1 MKKVLIAGV
10 LLIVGALLAC
20 SAVFAVLFTPE
31 DPPPA
36 ARGATANTAA
46 FTGQPGVICAVN
58 ASATTVAGFS
68 GDQLDNA
75 AVIVAVGKQLKIP
88 QRGWVIAVATSMQEA
103 TLHNILFGDIMS
115 NGQMS
120 SSRGLFQQLQ
130 TYGPTRT
137 DPAAA
142 SKMFYLGGPQGQP
155 GLTTVSG
162 WQQMSLAQA
171 AESVQQSGLPDAYA
185 KWEGPAS
192 QVVGKVENRTC
203 TGGAG
208 GAGGAGGVQPVVLA
222 GNPQASTV
230 INRALAE
237 VGVPY
242 AWGGG
247 DAAGPTLG
255 ICGPNG
261 AQNDCH
267 ITGFDCSGLV
277 EYAYAGIG
285 VAVPH
290 QTLEI
295 WNAFGHITDRSK
307 LLPGD
312 LLLVSSDGTAAG
324 IHHVAMFL
332 GGDRVVEAPY
342 SGVLVRTVDNFWESG
357 NGAHFIGAVRPGATR
372 AA

>member
-1 MKKVLIAGV
+1 MKKAIGGTAVLLAGVLIAC
-10 LLIVGALLAC
+10 C
-20 SAVFAVLFTPE
+20 SVFAALFTTD

-36 ARGATANTAA
+36 PPAATAAAAA

-75 AVIVAVGKQLKIP
+75 AIIVAVGKQLKVP

-103 TLHNILFGDIMS
+103 TLHNIRFGDIMS

-120 SSRGLFQQLQ
+120 SSRGLFQQLK

-142 SKMFYLGGPQGQP
+142 AKMFYLGGPQGQP
-155 GLTTVSG
+155 GLTTVPG

-185 KWEGPAS
+185 QWETPAN
-192 QVVGKVENRTC
+192 QIVGKVEGRTC

-208 GAGGAGGVQPVVLA
+208 GGAGGVQPVALA
-222 GNPQASTV
+222 GNPQAQTV

-295 WNAFGHITDRSK
+295 WNAFGHITDRAK

>member
-1 MKKVLIAGV
+1 MKKAIGGTAVLLAGVLIAC
-10 LLIVGALLAC
+10 C
-20 SAVFAVLFTPE
+20 SVFAALFTTD

-36 ARGATANTAA
+36 PPAATAAAAA

-75 AVIVAVGKQLKIP
+75 AIIVAVGKQLKIP

-103 TLHNILFGDIMS
+103 TLHNITFGDIMS

-120 SSRGLFQQLQ
+120 SSRGLFQQLK

-142 SKMFYLGGPQGQP
+142 AKMFYLGGPQGQP
-155 GLTTVSG
+155 GLTTVPG

-185 KWEGPAS
+185 KWESPAS
-192 QVVGKVENRTC
+192 QVVGKVEGRTC
-203 TGGAG
+203 T
-208 GAGGAGGVQPVVLA
+208 GGAGGVQPVVLA

-261 AQNDCH
+261 AENDCH

-372 AA
+372 TV

>member
-1 MKKVLIAGV
+1 MKKLLIAGV
-10 LLIVGALLAC
+10 LVILGALLAC
-20 SAVFAVLFTPE
+20 SAVFAVLFTPQ
-31 DPPPA
+31 DPPPGA
-36 ARGATANTAA
+36 GATVNTAA

-75 AVIVAVGKQLKIP
+75 AVIVAVGKQLKVP

-103 TLHNILFGDIMS
+103 TLHNITFGDIMS

-120 SSRGLFQQLQ
+120 SSRGLFQQLK

-137 DPAAA
+137 DPAASA
-142 SKMFYLGGPQGQP
+142 KMFYLGSPQGQP
-155 GLTTVSG
+155 GLTTVPG
-162 WQQMSLAQA
+162 WQQLSLAQA

-192 QVVGKVENRTC
+192 QVVGKVEGRTC
-203 TGGAG
+203 TAGAGAGDAGAG
-208 GAGGAGGVQPVVLA
+208 GAQQVVLA
-222 GNPQASTV
+222 GNPQAQTV

-242 AWGGG
+242 SWAGG
-247 DAAGPTLG
+247 DANGPTLG
-255 ICGPNG
+255 ICGPDG

-267 ITGFDCSGLV
+267 ITGFDCSGLAL
-277 EYAYAGIG
+277 YAYAGIG
-285 VAVPH
+285 IAVPH
-290 QTLEI
+290 QTGEI
-295 WNAFGHITDRSK
+295 WNAFPHITDRSK

-324 IHHVAMFL
+324 IHHVVIFL

-342 SGVLVRTVDNFWESG
+342 SGVLVRVTGNFWESG

-372 AA
+372 TV

>member
-1 MKKVLIAGV
+1 MMKAVSAV
-10 LLIVGALLAC
+10 VAVVAAAMLAC
-20 SAVFAVLFTPE
+20 SAIMATLLS
-31 DPPPA
+31 DPDPPA
-36 ARGATANTAA
+36 AGIALASYP
-46 FTGQPGVICAVN
+46 GQGGVICATN
-58 ASATTVAGFS
+58 AAATTVAGFT
-68 GDQLDNA
+68 GDQLDDA
-75 AVIVAVGKQLKIP
+75 ATIVAVGRRLGVP
-88 QRGWVIAVATSMQEA
+88 QQGWVIAVATSMQEA
-103 TLHNILFGDIMS
+103 TLHNINYGDTMS

-142 SKMFYLGGPQGQP
+142 AKMFYTGGPQGQA
-155 GLTTVSG
+155 GLMQIPG
-162 WQQMSLAQA
+162 WQQMSVAQA
-171 AESVQQSGLPDAYA
+171 AESVQQSGLPDAYT
-185 KWEGPAS
+185 KWQDPAR
-192 QVVGKVENRTC
+192 QVVGKVEGRTC
-203 TGGAG
+203 TGATGNGATGATG
-208 GAGGAGGVQPVVLA
+208 GSTGQVAVA
-222 GNPQASTV
+222 GNPQAQTV

-247 DAAGPTLG
+247 DTAGPTLG

-295 WNAFGHITDRSK
+295 WNAFPHITDRSK

-372 AA
+372 TV